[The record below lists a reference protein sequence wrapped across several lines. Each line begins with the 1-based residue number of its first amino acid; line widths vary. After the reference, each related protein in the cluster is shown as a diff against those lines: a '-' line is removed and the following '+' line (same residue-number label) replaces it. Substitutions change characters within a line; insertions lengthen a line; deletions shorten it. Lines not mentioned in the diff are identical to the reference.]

1 MPGHED
7 NHHTEE
13 LMTSEIEYESPNTD
27 LAPPWELDMSEPSI
41 KVHNLI
47 RDLQDCDS
55 IAR

>member
-7 NHHTEE
+7 NITQE
-13 LMTSEIEYESPNTD
+13 LMTSEIEYESPNMD
-27 LAPPWELDMSEPSI
+27 LAPPWELDMSELSI
-41 KVHNLI
+41 KVRNLI

>member
-27 LAPPWELDMSEPSI
+27 LAPPWELDMSDLSI